1 LIRGR
6 EYVSFCEVL
15 PAVTALKKQ
24 NNQALIAIVDDDQS
38 FREALDGLLT
48 LIGFRTA
55 VFASARNFLES
66 PEFSSVSCV
75 ILDVSMPEM
84 DGLELQ
90 RHLVATHPIPIIFI
104 TDLRDAKTR
113 EQAVLAGAT
122 SFLNKPVSEE
132 TLIGALNSAL
142 CA

>member
-1 LIRGR
+1 MNTPK
-6 EYVSFCEVL
+6 E
-15 PAVTALKKQ
+15 K

-38 FREALDGLLT
+38 FREALESLLK

-55 VFASARNFLES
+55 IFASARNFLDS
-66 PEFSSVSCV
+66 PQFPNVSCA

-104 TDLRDAKTR
+104 TDLRDAKAR
-113 EQAVLAGAT
+113 EQAVRAGAIN
-122 SFLNKPVSEE
+122 FLNKPVSEE
-132 TLIGALNSAL
+132 TLIDALNSAL
-142 CA
+142 RA

>member
-1 LIRGR
+1 MHAPKEKTR
-6 EYVSFCEVL
+6 
-15 PAVTALKKQ
+15 
-24 NNQALIAIVDDDQS
+24 QALIAIVDDDQS
-38 FREALDGLLT
+38 FREALEGLLK

-66 PEFSSVSCV
+66 PQFPSVSCA
-75 ILDVSMPEM
+75 ILDVSMPGM

-113 EQAVLAGAT
+113 EQAVRAGAI

-132 TLIGALNSAL
+132 ILIHALHSAL
-142 CA
+142 GA